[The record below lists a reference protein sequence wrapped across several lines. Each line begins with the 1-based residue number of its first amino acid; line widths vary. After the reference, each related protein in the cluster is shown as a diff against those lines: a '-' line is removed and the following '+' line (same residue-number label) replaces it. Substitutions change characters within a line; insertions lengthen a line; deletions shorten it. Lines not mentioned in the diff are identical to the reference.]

1 VNRITPDL
9 LTNTL
14 NLIQLARET
23 AAAKGNTEQAD
34 RLAPVADNLRELVA
48 NEQRNTEPAA
58 SGSVMGQSDFQFMLQ
73 AARSRTVSPSSPASS
88 HLERTQIVNSMAS
101 AGMNQMDIA
110 RQLGMTHDEVRL
122 ILDVAQKSRGS
133 SPSVKEINR

>member
-1 VNRITPDL
+1 MNRITPDL

-23 AAAKGNTEQAD
+23 AAAKGNTDQAD

-48 NEQRNTEPAA
+48 NENRAAEAPAA
-58 SGSVMGQSDFQFMLQ
+58 PGSVTGQSDFQFMLQ
-73 AARSRTVSPSSPASS
+73 AARSRTVSPASS
-88 HLERTQIVNSMAS
+88 AGSQLERTQVVGAMAS

-122 ILDVAQKSRGS
+122 ILDVAQKTRG
-133 SPSVKEINR
+133 VAAK